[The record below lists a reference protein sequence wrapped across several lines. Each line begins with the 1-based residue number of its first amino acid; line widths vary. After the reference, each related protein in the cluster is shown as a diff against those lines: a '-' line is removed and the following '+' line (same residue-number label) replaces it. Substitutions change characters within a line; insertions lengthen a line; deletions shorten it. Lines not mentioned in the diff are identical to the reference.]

1 MKLTK
6 VHEWVEQKLKTKPFL
21 FIFFLFFQP
30 LSRLLSNST
39 GAKLTFKYCEEVNST
54 DAILIHHSLTVK
66 AKLISKLVSRPLL
79 QPSHS
84 SSCLL
89 IK

>member
-1 MKLTK
+1 MGGTK
-6 VHEWVEQKLKTKPFL
+6 IKNKAFFVHLLP
-21 FIFFLFFQP
+21 FFQP
-30 LSRLLSNST
+30 PSRLLGNST

-54 DAILIHHSLTVK
+54 DAILIHHNLTVK